1 MMTAFPFLDELCNGI
16 ILRVNQTN

>member
-1 MMTAFPFLDELCNGI
+1 MTAFPFLDELCNGI